1 MKTESKGTILLID
14 DDVDLGHSI
23 RDILIASSY
32 EVNYQS
38 GADEALDLIES
49 ENFDAVVTDF
59 EMPYLDGME
68 LITRAQKFKPQLPI
82 IMMTAFNSTDRA
94 IEATRRGAFDYLL
107 KPVEIPD
114 LLVAV
119 EKAVVSGR
127 ISARKVSLGGGSG
140 GESCRDKMVG
150 TSKAIMN
157 VFKEI
162 GRVAGKP
169 VPVLISGET
178 GTGKELVARAILQ
191 NGDRSDKPFIAVN
204 CAAIPEGQLESELFG
219 HERGAF
225 SNAINQKIG
234 RFEQADGGTLFLDE
248 IGDISLDTQVKFL
261 RVLQEQTFQRVGGKK
276 NIQVDVRL
284 ITATHHDLKK
294 RIHEGTFREDLYYR
308 INTVELHLPPLRER
322 VEDIP
327 VLVDYF
333 LDRTARE
340 YRQGVPTITQKALNL
355 LKAEPWPG
363 NVRQLENTIR
373 KVMLSAGERSIGPDL
388 IAAAL
393 AEPGGSVIPGGVAT
407 KSAGGN
413 FSEHIYDVLLAA
425 SKGKLEGRGAFEVLL
440 EDVEKELY
448 RQAVELS
455 HGNQSAMAKWLG
467 VSRLTVRDKLD
478 RFELF
483 PKREKPAAKKAE

>member
-14 DDVDLGHSI
+14 DDIDLGHSI

-38 GADEALDLIES
+38 AADEALDLIETD
-49 ENFDAVVTDF
+49 EFDAVLTDF

-82 IMMTAFNSTDRA
+82 IMLTAFNSTERA

-107 KPVEIPD
+107 KPVEIPE
-114 LLVAV
+114 LLEVV
-119 EKAVVSGR
+119 EKAVASGR
-127 ISARKVSLGGGSG
+127 ISVRKMTLGDQIEEEPS
-140 GESCRDKMVG
+140 RDKMVG
-150 TSKAIMN
+150 TSKAIMH

-162 GRVAGKP
+162 GRVAAKP
-169 VPVLISGET
+169 VPVLITGET

-204 CAAIPEGQLESELFG
+204 CAAIPQGQLESELFG

-225 SNAINQKIG
+225 SNAINQKVG

-248 IGDISLDTQVKFL
+248 IGDIPVDTQVKFL

-276 NIQVDVRL
+276 DIHVDVRL
-284 ITATHHDLKK
+284 ITATHHNLRK
-294 RIHEGTFREDLYYR
+294 RIDEGSFREDLYYR
-308 INTVELHLPPLRER
+308 INTVEIHLPPLRER
-322 VEDIP
+322 IEDIP

-333 LDRTARE
+333 IERTAKE
-340 YRQGVPTITQKALNL
+340 YRQGAPSITQKALNL

-363 NVRQLENTIR
+363 NVRQLENLIR
-373 KVMLSAGERSIGPDL
+373 KVMLSAGERSIRPDL
-388 IAAAL
+388 VAAAL
-393 AEPGGSVIPGGVAT
+393 AEPGAPVLPGGVAT
-407 KSAGGN
+407 KSSGDN

-425 SKGKLEGRGAFEVLL
+425 SKDKLDGRGAFEVLL

-478 RFELF
+478 RFDLF
-483 PKREKPAAKKAE
+483 PKREKPAKKKA